1 MRPAKGGSDLVEQD
15 APPRDSTTEGRT
27 VRVWDGPTRLFHW
40 TLVILIAL
48 AYVTRKVSPDLTW
61 HMRIGYAILIL
72 ITFRILWGFVGSS
85 TSRFSA
91 FAYGPSTA
99 IRYGMD
105 FLLRRPRH
113 YLGHNPLGGAVVFV
127 MLALVAAQGLLGLFS
142 YDDHTDLHGGPLSSK
157 VGEATVALVTRW
169 HIWLFDILLIVIA
182 LHIFASFA
190 YAIWKRE
197 DIVRPMVTG
206 RKRAAQFE
214 DEPEA
219 RIASPLIALMCLVLA
234 ATIVLGGITLAGGKI
249 G

>member
-1 MRPAKGGSDLVEQD
+1 MSVDQD
-15 APPRDSTTEGRT
+15 AASRGEASERPR

-40 TLVILIAL
+40 SLVILIAL
-48 AYVTRKVSPDLTW
+48 AYATRKANPDLVW

-91 FAYGPSTA
+91 FAYAPWTA
-99 IRYGMD
+99 VRYGID

-113 YLGHNPLGGAVVFV
+113 FLGHNPLGGTVVFI
-127 MLALVAAQGLLGLFS
+127 LLGLVAAQGLLGLFS
-142 YDDHTDLHGGPLSSK
+142 YDDHTDLHGGPLTSK
-157 VGEATVALVTRW
+157 VSEATVALATRW

-182 LHIFASFA
+182 LHILASFA

-197 DIVRPMVTG
+197 DLIGPMITG
-206 RKRAAQFE
+206 RKRRKDFE
-214 DEPEA
+214 DQPEA
-219 RIASPLIALMCLVLA
+219 QIASPLVALLCLILA
-234 ATIVLGGITLAGGKI
+234 AAIVLGGITLAGGKI

>member
-1 MRPAKGGSDLVEQD
+1 MSVEQE
-15 APPRDSTTEGRT
+15 ASASAGSTGSRI

-40 TLVILIAL
+40 SLVTLIAL
-48 AYVTRKVSPDLTW
+48 AYVTRKVNPDLTW

-91 FAYGPSTA
+91 FAYAPWTA
-99 IRYGMD
+99 VRYGLD

-113 YLGHNPLGGAVVFV
+113 FLGHNPLGGTVVFI
-127 MLALVAAQGLLGLFS
+127 MLGLVSAQGLLGLFS

-157 VGEATVALVTRW
+157 ISEEAIAAVTRW

-182 LHIFASFA
+182 LHILASFA
-190 YAIWKRE
+190 YALWKRE
-197 DIVRPMVTG
+197 DLVRPMVTG
-206 RKRAAQFE
+206 WKKRAQFE
-214 DEPEA
+214 DQPEA
-219 RIASPLIALMCLVLA
+219 RMASPLLALLCLILA
-234 ATIVLGGITLAGGKI
+234 AAIVLGGITLAGGKI

>member
-1 MRPAKGGSDLVEQD
+1 MSVEQD
-15 APPRDSTTEGRT
+15 AASRGSPAPGQK

-40 TLVILIAL
+40 SLVILIAL
-48 AYVTRKVSPDLTW
+48 AYVTRKVNPDLTW

-91 FAYGPSTA
+91 FAYAPWTA
-99 IRYGMD
+99 LRYGID

-113 YLGHNPLGGAVVFV
+113 FLGHNPLGGTVVFV
-127 MLALVAAQGLLGLFS
+127 VLGLVAAQGLLGLFS
-142 YDDHTDLHGGPLSSK
+142 YDDHTELSGGPLVSK
-157 VGEATVALVTRW
+157 VAETTVAFATRW

-182 LHIFASFA
+182 LHIFAAFA

-197 DIVRPMVTG
+197 DLIGPMITG
-206 RKRAAQFE
+206 RKRSKDFE
-214 DEPEA
+214 DQPEA
-219 RIASPLIALMCLVLA
+219 QIASPLMALLCLVLA
-234 ATIVLGGITLAGGKI
+234 AAIVLGGITLAGGKI

>member
-1 MRPAKGGSDLVEQD
+1 MSVDQD
-15 APPRDSTTEGRT
+15 AVSRGDASERPK

-40 TLVILIAL
+40 SLVILIAL
-48 AYVTRKVSPDLTW
+48 AYVTRKANPDLVW

-85 TSRFSA
+85 TSRFGA
-91 FAYGPSTA
+91 FAYAPWTA
-99 IRYGMD
+99 IRYGID

-113 YLGHNPLGGAVVFV
+113 FLGHNPLGGTVVFV
-127 MLALVAAQGLLGLFS
+127 MLGLVAAQGLLGLFS
-142 YDDHTDLHGGPLSSK
+142 YDDHTELHGGPLASK
-157 VGEATVALVTRW
+157 VAEETVALFTRW

-197 DIVRPMVTG
+197 DLIGPMITG
-206 RKRAAQFE
+206 RKRHAHFE
-214 DEPEA
+214 DQIEA
-219 RIASPLIALMCLVLA
+219 RIASPRLALFCLILA
-234 ATIVLGGITLAGGKI
+234 AAIVLGGITLAGGKI